1 MAKEFQQTCVRFDEI
16 QGLSRGSI
24 ELGLI
29 AALSDGFVLDSLQYM
44 YENYPWINF
53 NIQIQESDTVS
64 KMIMDAEVDFGI
76 LLNPKSH
83 NQLEVMSFVEIP
95 VGFVMAKSHPL
106 AQAEKSIF
114 RHFIL

>member
-1 MAKEFQQTCVRFDEI
+1 
-16 QGLSRGSI
+16 
-24 ELGLI
+24 
-29 AALSDGFVLDSLQYM
+29 M

-95 VGFVMAKSHPL
+95 VDL
-106 AQAEKSIF
+106 
-114 RHFIL
+114 